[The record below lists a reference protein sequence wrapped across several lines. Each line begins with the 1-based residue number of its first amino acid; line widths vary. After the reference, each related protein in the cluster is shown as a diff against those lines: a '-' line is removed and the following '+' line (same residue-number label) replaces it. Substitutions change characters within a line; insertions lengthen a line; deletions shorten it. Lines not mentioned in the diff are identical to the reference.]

1 MADGE
6 LDAKLLERI
15 HEFLG
20 SDSKTNPAMTS
31 VICFLYLYA
40 IIVKAELVRM
50 VVEVESDIP
59 LGAGLGSSAAFSVCL
74 AAGLISVRDQLQH
87 KHQICEDKGSRQ
99 NNFENLRLCLHLLI
113 LINPLTLRHF
123 LAPFVALLKKTQH
136 S

>member
-20 SDSKTNPAMTS
+20 PDAKTNPAMTS

-50 VVEVESDIP
+50 VVEVVSDIP

-87 KHQICEDKGSRQ
+87 KHQICEDKGSR
-99 NNFENLRLCLHLLI
+99 HKKI
-113 LINPLTLRHF
+113 KKID
-123 LAPFVALLKKTQH
+123 FVSTF
-136 S
+136 

>member
-20 SDSKTNPAMTS
+20 PDAKTNSAMTS

-50 VVEVESDIP
+50 VVEVVSDIP

-99 NNFENLRLCLHLLI
+99 NNLSLS
-113 LINPLTLRHF
+113 P
-123 LAPFVALLKKTQH
+123 P
-136 S
+136 